1 MRHWGSKAPTFCT
14 TQPHARLFKQPQ
26 QWLDSQISSSLFSF
40 QRTSSPIFSE
50 VISLPFPSGY
60 SLFPSNGALACF
72 SSPPAIQGAAPPG
85 AGDTEP
91 INKQTELT
99 GSFSW

>member
-1 MRHWGSKAPTFCT
+1 MRHSGSEAPTFLAAR
-14 TQPHARLFKQPQ
+14 PNARLSTSPGSG
-26 QWLDSQISSSLFSF
+26 LDSQISSSLFSF

-50 VISLPFPSGY
+50 VISLSFPSRY

-72 SSPPAIQGAAPPG
+72 SPPAIQGAVPPG

-99 GSFSW
+99 GSFSS